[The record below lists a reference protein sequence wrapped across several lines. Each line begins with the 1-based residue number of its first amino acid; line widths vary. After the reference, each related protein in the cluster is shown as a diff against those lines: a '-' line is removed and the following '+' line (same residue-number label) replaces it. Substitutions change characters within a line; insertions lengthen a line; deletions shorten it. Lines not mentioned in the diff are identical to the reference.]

1 MIMKNKF
8 YKRNIME
15 EKERPQIVILIDA
28 WVDKDKTYV
37 IYKTIDIKSKHE
49 ELMLSEKEV
58 ENGD

>member
-1 MIMKNKF
+1 
-8 YKRNIME
+8 ME